1 MGHLD
6 FVKKSAKPFQI
17 YGSRRNKSR
26 IFGADAAGERDS
38 RSKKR
43 RRREEAPAPAMGY
56 GALGGLFVIGGRL

>member
-26 IFGADAAGERDS
+26 IFGAGAAAARGTAGR
-38 RSKKR
+38 KTAP
-43 RRREEAPAPAMGY
+43 EEAPAPAMGY
-56 GALGGLFVIGGRL
+56 GALGGLFVIGGTL